1 MTIGTAMSRDTDNL
15 EELLEQLGEESG
27 ALPFSKLY
35 AFSDLSGDALA
46 SFRASWDFVTA
57 ATRRRIVQAM
67 VELAEASFE
76 VNFDAIFRHC
86 LGDVDAEVRAAAID
100 GLWENEEVALI
111 GPLLTMLRNDPSVQ
125 VRAAA
130 ATGLGRYVLA
140 GELEELEPPVQ
151 MRILTEL
158 LTKFHMLEESVEVRR
173 RAVESAAYACTPEV
187 MEAIEEAY
195 FDDDEQMRQSA
206 VVGMGRSCD
215 RRWKDII
222 LEELQNRDPAMRYEA
237 ALASGGLMLKEA
249 VVPLSILLDDVDQQV
264 RDAAIWAL
272 GQIGG
277 AQARQV
283 LLSAYEE
290 ADEETRVILDEAL
303 AEQALLEGQL
313 EFMLYE
319 LEEED
324 NDDFFDDDFLY
335 LWSDEEDEEEEDLDA
350 EDW

>member
-1 MTIGTAMSRDTDNL
+1 MSKDTDKL
-15 EELLEQLGEESG
+15 EELLQQLGEEPG

-35 AFSDLSGDALA
+35 PFSDLSSEVLA
-46 SFRASWDFVTA
+46 SFRAAWDMVPA

-67 VELAEASFE
+67 VELAEATFE
-76 VNFDAIFRHC
+76 VSFDAIFRHC

-100 GLWENEEVALI
+100 GLWENEEVSLI

-140 GELEELEPPVQ
+140 GELEELEAPVQ

-158 LTKFHMLEESVEVRR
+158 LTRFHFPEESIEVRR

-187 MEAIEEAY
+187 VEAVEEAY
-195 FDDDEQMRQSA
+195 MDEDERMRLSA
-206 VVGMGRSCD
+206 IVGMGRSCD
-215 RRWKDII
+215 RRWRDII

-237 ALASGGLMLKEA
+237 ALAAGGLMLKGA
-249 VVPLSILLDDVDQQV
+249 VPLLSGLLDDADVQV
-264 RDAAIWAL
+264 RDASIWAL

-283 LLSAYEE
+283 LLSAYEG
-290 ADEETRVILDEAL
+290 ADEDTQAILEEAL

-319 LEEED
+319 LEEDE
-324 NDDFFDDDFLY
+324 NDDYFDDEFLD
-335 LWSDEEDEEEEDLDA
+335 LWGDEEDEEDLEED
-350 EDW
+350 W